1 MYQLQFY
8 VPSSHLETVK
18 SALFNAGAGAIG
30 DYDRC
35 AWQTLGNGQF
45 KPLAA
50 SSPFIGSIGQVES
63 LDEYKVEMVCE
74 AAVIKAVLQAL
85 IKSHPYQTPAY
96 SVWEVKSIS
105 DF

>member
-18 SALFNAGAGAIG
+18 SALFNAGASAIG

-35 AWQTLGNGQF
+35 AWQILGYGQF
-45 KPLAA
+45 RPLVA
-50 SSPFIGSIGQVES
+50 STPFIGSIGKVKS
-63 LDEYKVEMVCE
+63 IDEYKVEMLCE
-74 AAVIKAVLQAL
+74 ATVIKAVLQAL
-85 IKSHPYQTPAY
+85 IKNHPYQTPSY